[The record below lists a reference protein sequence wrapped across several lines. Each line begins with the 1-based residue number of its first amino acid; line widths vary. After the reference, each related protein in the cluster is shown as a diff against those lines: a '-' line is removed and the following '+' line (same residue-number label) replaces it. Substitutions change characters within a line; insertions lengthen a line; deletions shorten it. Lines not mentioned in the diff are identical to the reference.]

1 MKRCMKGYASL
12 LFTVPLFLFS
22 SCKCEAQIVKG
33 AKGGIVVE
41 HTGYTV
47 SFNSET
53 KIPNWVAYELTAE
66 KVAGTV
72 KRDNGY
78 YPDPDIKAPQAD
90 NNDYRSSGWDRGHM
104 APAGDMK
111 WSKEAMHESCYFT
124 NICPQNRNLNAGDW
138 NTLENKCRSWA
149 QRYGSVQIV
158 CGPIVGEMKQ
168 GTLGDNHVAIPDA
181 FYKVLLVKMGEGYEG
196 VGYVFENKAGHRAL
210 NTYAMSIDEVEALT
224 GYDFFHSLPD
234 KLERMVEAE
243 VHQEVWK

>member
-1 MKRCMKGYASL
+1 MKIVISL
-12 LFTVPLFLFS
+12 LLCLSLVS
-22 SCKCEAQIVKG
+22 SCKSSEPLAVKG
-33 AKGGIVVE
+33 TKGSIVFN

-47 SFNSET
+47 SFNSAT

-66 KVAGTV
+66 EAVGTV

-90 NNDYRSSGWDRGHM
+90 NNDYRNMGWDRGHM

-111 WSKEAMHESCYFT
+111 WSMEAMHESCYFT

-138 NTLENKCRSWA
+138 NTLENKCRTWA

-168 GTLGDNHVAIPDA
+168 GTLG
-181 FYKVLLVKMGEGYEG
+181 LCC
-196 VGYVFENKAGHRAL
+196 
-210 NTYAMSIDEVEALT
+210 LT
-224 GYDFFHSLPD
+224 G
-234 KLERMVEAE
+234 
-243 VHQEVWK
+243 